1 MTGRFVREAKRPT
14 WKPSG
19 QDRSVSA
26 PFTAAAILC
35 GLRNARWIEAH
46 CGFAN
51 ARVQEV
57 RVPLERDERV
67 GVPGDR
73 LDAINPLHLHLEVE
87 RDGDPIEGRLIDQNG
102 NSVSFAGWLELIA
115 ALEAARADTPERRP
129 HGEEPVS

>member
-19 QDRSVSA
+19 QDQSASA
-26 PFTAAAILC
+26 PFTAAATLC
-35 GLRNARWIEAH
+35 GLRNARWIGAH
-46 CGFAN
+46 RGDAN

-73 LDAINPLHLHLEVE
+73 LDELHVSAGSLPV
-87 RDGDPIEGRLIDQNG
+87 RDPTNE
-102 NSVSFAGWLELIA
+102 SFAGVPKGLGSSSP
-115 ALEAARADTPERRP
+115 PE
-129 HGEEPVS
+129 GYVCSTLTLLL